1 MRVEMPY
8 RNVVEYI
15 CRAIS
20 AVQRRGIAKLWPGKE
35 SNFQGEMTD
44 RDGGIF
50 VYGVASMEKYKH
62 LTLQEREEIEH
73 GLENQESFR
82 QISRNIGKDPSTI
95 AKEVKGHF
103 TVVESGGYGRPYNP
117 CALRRKCSHC
127 NDLCAE
133 TVCKR
138 AKCSLCAECFRRC
151 PDFQEELCVRLN
163 KPPYVC
169 NGCKERP
176 RCTLRKHLYRAKAAQ
191 DEYMAVQ
198 SESRQG
204 IVLHPKEVERIDDI
218 VSPLVKKGQSLHHIC
233 VNNADKLMVSEKTLY
248 NYLGCGLFSA
258 KSIDLPRKVR
268 YRPRKHYKPLKLDKH
283 CYEGRTYADFLQFM
297 SDNPDTPVVEMDSVE
312 GKKGGK
318 VLLTI
323 FFRDSTFM
331 LAFLREA
338 NTARSVTDIINGLY
352 ETLGRDTFC
361 ELFPVILTDRGTE
374 FSNPNAIER
383 DADGSLRCLVFYCNP
398 SSPYEKGGIEV
409 THELIRRI
417 IPKGTPFDQ
426 FQQKDIDLMM
436 DHINSYK
443 RKKLNNRS
451 AHQLFSFLHGSDV
464 LARLNAHCIE
474 PNSIDLTPRLLKHS
488 T

>member
-1 MRVEMPY
+1 M
-8 RNVVEYI
+8 
-15 CRAIS
+15 A
-20 AVQRRGIAKLWPGKE
+20 
-35 SNFQGEMTD
+35 
-44 RDGGIF
+44 
-50 VYGVASMEKYKH
+50 KYKH

-73 GLENQESFR
+73 GLNHQESFK
-82 QISRNIGKDPSTI
+82 QIGRDIDKDPSAI
-95 AKEVKGHF
+95 AKEVKSHL

-117 CALRRKCSHC
+117 CVFRRNCEHT
-127 NDLCAE
+127 NDLCPSKK
-133 TVCKR
+133 CR
-138 AKCSLCAECFRRC
+138 RSKCSLCSECFRHC
-151 PDFQEELCVRLN
+151 PDFKEELCTRLD

-169 NGCKERP
+169 NGCKDRSH
-176 RCTLRKHLYRAKAAQ
+176 CTLRKRLYRARAAQ
-191 DEYMAVQ
+191 DEYKAVQ
-198 SESRQG
+198 CESRQG
-204 IVLHPKEVERIDDI
+204 IALTPTEVERLDDI

-233 VNNADKLMVSEKTLY
+233 VNNADALMVSEKTLY
-248 NYLGCGLFSA
+248 NYLSNGLFTA

-297 SDNPDTPVVEMDSVE
+297 ADNPDTPVVEMDSVE

-323 FFRDSTFM
+323 FFRDSNFM

-352 ETLGRDTFC
+352 ETLGPDTFS

-374 FSNPNAIER
+374 FSNPTAIEQ
-383 DADGSLRCLVFYCNP
+383 DANGNLRCLVFYCDP

-417 IPKGTPFDQ
+417 IPKGTPLDQ
-426 FQQKDIDLMM
+426 FQQEDIDLMM

-464 LARLNAHCIE
+464 LAKLNAHCIE
-474 PNSIDLTPRLLKHS
+474 PNSIDLTPRLLK